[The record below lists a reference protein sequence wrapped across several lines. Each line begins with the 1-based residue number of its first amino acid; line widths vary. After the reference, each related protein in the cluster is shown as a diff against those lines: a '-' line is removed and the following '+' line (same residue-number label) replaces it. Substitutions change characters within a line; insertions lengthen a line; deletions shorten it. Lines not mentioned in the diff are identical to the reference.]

1 VCGEHGA
8 SRRGIF
14 PKISPIIC
22 PILLG
27 LDFIPILWQTKKK
40 RGDSMLK
47 PTKVQIDPK
56 DYEFIKKAYRRLR
69 YKSLSDY
76 MRKAVAARVQEDRK
90 KFRELKRKE
99 AMEMLDAT
107 AYRNVF
113 ESIEGDDFESR

>member
-1 VCGEHGA
+1 
-8 SRRGIF
+8 
-14 PKISPIIC
+14 
-22 PILLG
+22 
-27 LDFIPILWQTKKK
+27 
-40 RGDSMLK
+40 MLK

-56 DYEFIKKAYRRLR
+56 DYEFIKKSYRRLR